1 MIEERGWLLYLW
13 QVVLSS
19 TEVSLWW
26 PRRYISS
33 HIMHIQR
40 GLYITNFSVVLL
52 STVWPFSKIL
62 SCYRQGRVDPHFW
75 QSPFPGEMNNQLY
88 YSKFCAP
95 RGLFFTI
102 VFQGSSDWNCC
113 SCSFVRYS
121 QPFVQNHIQPKPQF
135 FLPQLA
141 NHRKLPLRWRR
152 RRLCGRNMGHEH
164 LCHLLTHLLCIFRT
178 WSSQILHISF
188 I

>member
-1 MIEERGWLLYLW
+1 
-13 QVVLSS
+13 
-19 TEVSLWW
+19 
-26 PRRYISS
+26 
-33 HIMHIQR
+33 MHIQR

-52 STVWPFSKIL
+52 RTVWPFSKIL
-62 SCYRQGRVDPHFW
+62 SSYRQGRVDPHFW
-75 QSPFPGEMNNQLY
+75 QSPFPGEMSNQLY

-121 QPFVQNHIQPKPQF
+121 QSFVQNHLQPKPQF

-178 WSSQILHISF
+178 WSSQILHISS